1 MKYSSKSLVKAMNKT
16 ALIFKHEFLN
26 MIRRTGFIIM
36 TLIVPLIFILAI
48 VIYQIVSGVI
58 QPSGEITSIGYV
70 DNLGGFEQ
78 YTSQGNIN
86 LVRYNSVEEANKSL
100 IDKDI
105 KEYIV
110 LDQSYMYTSLVGLYT
125 LEKQMLPPPEEVT
138 AIKNFLTSNLLSGKV
153 SQPTIDIIEA
163 PLNVVAIRLT
173 ETGAIATEQGGVG
186 NVLVPAIFS
195 LLLVLSITFSSTYLL
210 QGLGDEKENRLIEVL
225 LSSVSTRQLIIGK
238 VLGIGA
244 AGLIQVLVWVACV
257 PLIVH
262 LATSSIG
269 GFFSTLQIPPN
280 FLILCVVYFILGYL
294 LFAVISTGIGAISPS
309 AREGQQLATIFTLT
323 AVCPLWFASAIIMFP
338 NNPVFVFL
346 TIFPL
351 TAPVTLIMRLGST
364 DVAAWQII
372 VSIVVLLVSITVGL
386 FLTIKIVRTFLLMY
400 GKRPSLGTIIR
411 NLKNG

>member
-1 MKYSSKSLVKAMNKT
+1 MNKT
-16 ALIFKHEFLN
+16 YLVFKHEFLN
-26 MIRRTGFIIM
+26 MIRRVGFIIM

-58 QPSGEITSIGYV
+58 QPSGEITRIGYV
-70 DNLGGFEQ
+70 DNIGGFEH

-86 LVRYNSVEEANKSL
+86 LVRFDSIEDATMYLVA
-100 IDKDI
+100 KDV
-105 KEYIV
+105 KEYFV
-110 LDQSYMYTSLVGLYT
+110 LDQSYMSTGLITLYT
-125 LEKQMLPPPEEVT
+125 LEKQMLPPPEEVA
-138 AIKNFLTSNLLSGKV
+138 AIKNFLTSNLLSGQV
-153 SQPTIDIIEA
+153 PQPTIDIIEA
-163 PLNVVAIRLT
+163 PLNVVAVRLT

-186 NVLVPAIFS
+186 NVLVPSIFS

-244 AGLIQVLVWVACV
+244 AGLVQVLVWVIST
-257 PLIVH
+257 PLIVQ

-269 GFFSTLQIPPN
+269 GFFSTLQITPT
-280 FLILCVVYFILGYL
+280 FLFLCIIYFVLGYL
-294 LFAVISTGIGAISPS
+294 LFAIISTGIGAISPS
-309 AREGQQLATIFTLT
+309 AREGQQLATIFTLS

-338 NNPVFVFL
+338 NNPVFIFL

-351 TAPVTLIMRLGST
+351 TAPVTLMIRLGST

-372 VSIVVLLVSITVGL
+372 VSVIVLLLSITLGL
-386 FLTIKIVRTFLLMY
+386 FLTVKVVRTFLLMY
-400 GKRPSLGTIIR
+400 GKRPGLGTIVR
-411 NLKNG
+411 NLRNG

>member
-1 MKYSSKSLVKAMNKT
+1 MNKT
-16 ALIFKHEFLN
+16 VLIFKHEFLN
-26 MIRRTGFIIM
+26 MLRRTGFIIM

-58 QPSGEITSIGYV
+58 KPSEEITSIGYV

-78 YTSQGNIN
+78 YTAQDKIN
-86 LVRYNSVEEANKSL
+86 LVRFNTVEEANKSL
-100 IDKDI
+100 IAKDI
-105 KEYIV
+105 KEYFI
-110 LDQSYMYTSLVGLYT
+110 LDQSYISTSLVNLYT
-125 LEKQMLPPPEEVT
+125 LEKQLIPPPEEVT

-153 SQPTIDIIEA
+153 TQPTIDIIET
-163 PLNVVAIRLT
+163 PLNVIAIRLT
-173 ETGAIATEQGGVG
+173 ETGEIAPEQGGVG
-186 NVLVPAIFS
+186 NVLVPSIFS
-195 LLLVLSITFSSTYLL
+195 LLLVLSITFSSAYLL

-238 VLGIGA
+238 VLGIGS
-244 AGLIQVLVWVACV
+244 AGLIQVLVWVIST
-257 PLIVH
+257 PFIVNF
-262 LATSSIG
+262 ASSSVG
-269 GFFSTLQIPPN
+269 GFLSNLQIPLN
-280 FLILCVVYFILGYL
+280 FLLLCIIYFILGYL
-294 LFAVISTGIGAISPS
+294 FFAVISTALGAISPS

-372 VSIVVLLVSITVGL
+372 VSVIVLLLSIAVGL

-411 NLKNG
+411 NLRNG

>member
-1 MKYSSKSLVKAMNKT
+1 MNKT
-16 ALIFKHEFLN
+16 YLVFKHEFLN
-26 MIRRTGFIIM
+26 MLRRTGFIIM

-48 VIYQIVSGVI
+48 VIYQIVSGAI
-58 QPSGEITSIGYV
+58 KPSEEITRIGYV

-78 YTSQGNIN
+78 FTNQGNIN
-86 LVRYNSVEEANKSL
+86 LVRFNSAEEATKYL
-100 IDKDI
+100 IARDV
-105 KEYIV
+105 KEYFI
-110 LDQSYMYTSLVGLYT
+110 LDQSYISTGLITLYT

-138 AIKNFLTSNLLSGKV
+138 AIKNFLTSNLLSGQV
-153 SQPTIDIIEA
+153 PQPTIEIIKA
-163 PLNVVAIRLT
+163 PLNVVAIRIT
-173 ETGAIATEQGGVG
+173 ETGAIAPEQGGVG

-195 LLLVLSITFSSTYLL
+195 LLLVLSITFSSAYLL

-244 AGLIQVLVWVACV
+244 AGLVQVLVWVIST
-257 PLIVH
+257 PFIVNF
-262 LATSSIG
+262 ASSSIG
-269 GFFSTLQIPPN
+269 GFLSTLQIPLN
-280 FLILCVVYFILGYL
+280 FLSLCIIYFILGYL
-294 LFAVISTGIGAISPS
+294 LFAVISTAIGAISPS
-309 AREGQQLATIFTLT
+309 AREGQQLATIFTLS

-372 VSIVVLLVSITVGL
+372 VSILVLLLSIAIGL
-386 FLTIKIVRTFLLMY
+386 FLTVKIVRTFLLMY

-411 NLKNG
+411 NLRSG